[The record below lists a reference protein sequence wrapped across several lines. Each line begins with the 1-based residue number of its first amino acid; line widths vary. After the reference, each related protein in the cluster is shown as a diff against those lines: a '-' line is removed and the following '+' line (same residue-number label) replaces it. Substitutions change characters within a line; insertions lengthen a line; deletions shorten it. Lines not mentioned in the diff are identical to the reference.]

1 MKRCSTS
8 FIISE
13 MQIKTTRYHF
23 IPIRMAI
30 IKKTRDNKCWGGYG
44 EKGLLVQ
51 CWWEGRLVQPLWKT
65 VWQVLKKL
73 KIELPHDPAIPVL
86 RIHLKE
92 MKTVSQRDIYTPMF
106 TAALFTIAKIWKQPI
121 NDKWIKKIYLYTHT
135 HTYTY
140 ISAMRMKDIL
150 HMDGLWRHYAKW
162 NKSDKDK
169 YILLTWEIWES
180 QTHRNRD

>member
-106 TAALFTIAKIWKQPI
+106 TAALFTIAKIWKQPVYLST
-121 NDKWIKKIYLYTHT
+121 NKQIKKLW
-135 HTYTY
+135 Y
-140 ISAMRMKDIL
+140 ICKFSHEKE
-150 HMDGLWRHYAKW
+150 GNCTLWDNMNGPWGHYAKW
-162 NKSDKDK
+162 NKIDRERQ
-169 YILLTWEIWES
+169 ILYDIPYMWNL
-180 QTHRNRD
+180 